1 MEAIAGKGAGRQ
13 EEGTSEPLQAA
24 LRRGANRGAKEK
36 DNMKPKRVVD
46 SHLSISRLM
55 EPTDA
60 NLMGNVHGGVIM
72 KLVDEVGGIAA
83 SRHAQRPAVTVAIDS
98 VTFISPIHI
107 GDLVVLAARL
117 TRVGRTSM
125 EVEVHVEAENL
136 FTGERTHT
144 NSAYIVYVAL
154 DEKGKPTEVPRLIAE
169 TEEQRRRM
177 REAEMRQAQ
186 RLERQK

>member
-1 MEAIAGKGAGRQ
+1 
-13 EEGTSEPLQAA
+13 
-24 LRRGANRGAKEK
+24 
-36 DNMKPKRVVD
+36 MKPKRVVD
-46 SHLSISRLM
+46 SQLTISRLM

-60 NLMGNVHGGVIM
+60 NLIGNVHGGVIM

-83 SRHAQRPAVTVAIDS
+83 SRHAQRPAVTVVIDS